1 MNRTNQNISEIIVF
15 ETNFP
20 TISIR
25 DHLKKLIKKKN
36 LADLI
41 SLWVDGKIY
50 MFHFLLSLK

>member
-1 MNRTNQNISEIIVF
+1 MKRTNQNISEIIVY
-15 ETNFP
+15 ETNFS

-25 DHLKKLIKKKN
+25 DHLKKLIKKKK

>member
-20 TISIR
+20 TISIL

>member
-15 ETNFP
+15 ETKFP
-20 TISIR
+20 TISIL
-25 DHLKKLIKKKN
+25 DHQNKLIKKKN

>member
-1 MNRTNQNISEIIVF
+1 MKRTNQNISEIIVF

-25 DHLKKLIKKKN
+25 DHLKKLIKKKK

>member
-15 ETNFP
+15 ETNFT
-20 TISIR
+20 TISIQ

-41 SLWVDGKIY
+41 SLWGDGKIY